1 MEHGAANSTRRR
13 QMGQGFSVRTGRRR
27 TGKDRPYR
35 QERVRLLQLLVCLA
49 VFLLVFIGRGVFPER
64 LLLLRDDLLSLISS
78 DADLQT
84 AFSGLGESMAQEESL
99 LDQLGEFCIQ
109 VFGTAGDEPAQS
121 QVEAVPQLTSLLE
134 QEQRFL
140 SREPDQQALA
150 GHLFYKDGLEPPDI
164 QEEVQPEPA
173 QEGPTPEE
181 AEPVAEVGA
190 VVQVSDYDG
199 QALPENYTMDCLS
212 LGTLETTTPVLGKL
226 TSPYGYRDHPVNGK
240 YLFHAGVDIKGAT
253 GTPIQCFADGTV
265 EFVGENDSYGL
276 YLQVDH
282 GNGVKSFYAH
292 CSSICVKKGQTVTM
306 GEKLGEVGD
315 TGLATASHLHLELQC
330 AGVHVDPAYY
340 IDLLSDQ

>member
-1 MEHGAANSTRRR
+1 MEHYAANTTRRR
-13 QMGQGFSVRTGRRR
+13 QAGQGFSSRTGRRSA
-27 TGKDRPYR
+27 GKNRSHR
-35 QERVRLLQLLVCLA
+35 QERIRLLQLLVCLA
-49 VFLLVFIGRGVFPER
+49 VFLVVFIGRGVFPER
-64 LLLLRDDLLSLISS
+64 LLLVRDNLLSLISS
-78 DADLQT
+78 DADFQA
-84 AFSGLGESMAQEESL
+84 AFSDLGESMAQEESL

-109 VFGTAGDEPAQS
+109 VFGAAEEETEQAPVQ
-121 QVEAVPQLTSLLE
+121 AVPKLTSLLD
-134 QEQRFL
+134 QEQQFL
-140 SREPDQQALA
+140 SEAPDQETLA
-150 GHLFYKDGLEPPDI
+150 GHFFYKDGLEPP
-164 QEEVQPEPA
+164 EVQEPVQVEPA
-173 QEGPTPEE
+173 QEGPAPEE
-181 AEPVAEVGA
+181 VEPVAEVGA

-212 LGTLETTTPVLGKL
+212 LGALETTTPVLGKL

-292 CSSICVKKGQTVTM
+292 CSSICVKKGQTVAM